1 MEEIKSK
8 KPDPYQALRYREFNV
23 FLLLRFAMVFAWS
36 MQFIVIEWEVYSLT
50 KSKLSLGIIGLMEVI
65 PAIGMALFAG
75 HIVDQREKK
84 GLLVK
89 CILGFSVVSFGLFLL
104 TWPKIVEGLSSDV
117 ILYSI
122 YALVFFG
129 GLVRAFLGPTIF
141 SLLSLIIPKKV
152 YPNAATW
159 SSSVWQ
165 VGAVM
170 GPALAGFSINWI
182 GVHWSM
188 CLVFGFSILSLI
200 ALSQISKK
208 PILNPKIGESIKD
221 SLTEGLTFVFKN
233 QIVLGALSLDMI
245 AVLFGGA
252 VALLPV
258 FAQDILKVGSEGFGI
273 LRAAP
278 AVGSFITVL
287 VSAYVPLNKNA
298 GKKLLV
304 AIFVFGLSIILF
316 GLSTY
321 FWLSVFALFL
331 SGLADGISV
340 VIRQTILQLK
350 TPDHMRGRVGAVNS
364 IFVGSS
370 NELGAFESGATAQLM
385 GTVTSVVFG
394 GSITLLTV
402 VFTALKSPTFRNLD
416 LKKDMDDHHKLE

>member
-1 MEEIKSK
+1 MTDKVK
-8 KPDPYQALRYREFNV
+8 KADPYQALRYREFNV

-50 KSKLSLGIIGLMEVI
+50 KNPLSLGIIGLMEVI
-65 PAIGMALFAG
+65 PAVSMALFAG

-89 CILGFSVVSFGLFLL
+89 CILGFSVISFGLFLL
-104 TWPKIVEGLSSDV
+104 TWPKIVGEWSPTV

-122 YALVFFG
+122 YFLVFLG

-141 SLLSLIIPKKV
+141 SLLSLIVPKKV

-165 VGAVM
+165 IGSVL
-170 GPALAGFSINWI
+170 GPAVAGFSINWM

-188 CLVFGFSILSLI
+188 CLVVGFSVFSLI
-200 ALSQISKK
+200 TLSQIEKK
-208 PILNPKIGESIKD
+208 PIMNPKIGEPVMESLKEGIK
-221 SLTEGLTFVFKN
+221 FVFNNKT
-233 QIVLGALSLDMI
+233 ILGVLSLDMV

-258 FAQDILKVGSEGFGI
+258 FAQDILKVGPEGFGV

-278 AVGSFITVL
+278 AIGAFITML
-287 VSAYVPLNKNA
+287 ISAYVPLYKKA
-298 GKKLLV
+298 GMKLLV
-304 AIFVFGLSIILF
+304 AIFVFGLCIILF
-316 GLSTY
+316 GVSTL
-321 FWLSVFALFL
+321 FWLSVVALFM
-331 SGLADGISV
+331 SGVADGISV

-350 TPDHMRGRVGAVNS
+350 TPDHMRGRVAAVNS
-364 IFVGSS
+364 MFVGSS
-370 NELGAFESGATAQLM
+370 NELGAFESGLTAKLM

-394 GSITLLTV
+394 GSMTLLTV
-402 VFTALKSPTFRNLD
+402 LGFGIKSPTFRNLD
-416 LKKDMDDHHKLE
+416 LRKDMEDHQNME